1 MITKITNEVFSEA
14 LEQYKPLINK
24 FATKFS
30 RNYTQKEEV
39 EAILMTELLIALQKH
54 DANKSN
60 MLTYLHN
67 RFRWACLNQ
76 IINSDVINNKHEQ
89 SITSSNEGSA
99 QPDTSSVDT
108 EDMYDTLLKKLDPQS
123 KEALIHIRSG
133 KNFKETGELMNI
145 SQQRVQQLFTRI
157 CDKGHEITGKKR

>member
-99 QPDTSSVDT
+99 QPDTSVDT
-108 EDMYDTLLKKLDPQS
+108 EDMYDTLLKKLDTQS

>member
-1 MITKITNEVFSEA
+1 MITNEVFSEA

-54 DANKSN
+54 DENKSN

-133 KNFKETGELMNI
+133 KNFKQTGELMNI